1 MLGRAGRE
9 SQFWWFFEGGREKV
23 AWKNKVG
30 TKKKSEKNGS
40 GKNGTKK
47 NGSEKKVF
55 FKGIFDGIFN
65 GIFDGIFK
73 AIFDGIFENKRF
85 FFLTNYQSPTHE
97 QTKHTKFEPWIFLKI
112 KCRNNKIK
120 H

>member
-9 SQFWWFFEGGREKV
+9 SQFWWFFEGGREKA

-55 FKGIFDGIFN
+55 KKGIFDGIFN

-73 AIFDGIFENKRF
+73 TIF
-85 FFLTNYQSPTHE
+85 
-97 QTKHTKFEPWIFLKI
+97 FEPFSLNHFKWTILLKKKSENI
-112 KCRNNKIK
+112 AGNTATKISFDML
-120 H
+120 